1 MRSNPDF
8 LRFVWANGVT
18 QIGTQVTAVALPL
31 AAVLAL
37 DAGALELGLLAA
49 AQMAAFLLVGLPAGV
64 WVDRVRRLPVLVW
77 SDLVRGLALAT
88 VPAAAWAG
96 VLTLPHLYAVALV
109 LGFGTVFFDVAH
121 MSVLPAIV
129 PEDRLERG
137 NGALEVT
144 RNVSLLAGPGVG
156 GWLVNLLTA
165 PVALLADSVSY
176 LASALLL
183 SRVRAEE
190 PRIRAEEPR
199 VPAGERPARRERRL
213 RREMAEGLTFV
224 VREPV
229 LRRVAVAGALVMA
242 ANSICAVGFPLYL
255 VKELGVGP
263 GRYGLLL
270 SGAACGALAGA
281 ALVPRLTARFGTGAT
296 LYGSAVLATVLYLPA
311 LATGPGWR
319 LAFLPA
325 AGALFG
331 AASSVFG
338 VTQLSH
344 RQRVTPGH
352 LLGRVNAAMRFL
364 MWGAFPLGGLLGG
377 ALGERVGG
385 YTVFAVGIAAL
396 GVAHLAVATAPRIR
410 TATAPPPRPRCAD
423 RDPA

>member
-8 LRFVWANGVT
+8 RRFVWANGVT
-18 QIGTQVTAVALPL
+18 QMGTQVTTVALPL
-31 AAVLAL
+31 AAVLTL

-77 SDLVRGLALAT
+77 SDLVRGLALVT
-88 VPAAAWAG
+88 VPLAAWAG
-96 VLTLPHLYAVALV
+96 VLTLPQLYAVALL

-121 MSVLPAIV
+121 MSLLPAIV

-190 PRIRAEEPR
+190 RVRAGEGVR
-199 VPAGERPARRERRL
+199 AGERPARRERRL
-213 RREMAEGLTFV
+213 RREMAEGLAFV

-229 LRRVAVAGALVMA
+229 LRRVAVGGALVMA
-242 ANSICAVGFPLYL
+242 ANSICAIGFPLYL
-255 VKELGVGP
+255 IKELDVGP
-263 GRYGLLL
+263 GAYGLLL
-270 SGAACGALAGA
+270 SGSACGALAGA

-319 LAFLPA
+319 LAFLPV

-385 YTVFAVGIAAL
+385 YAVFAVGIAAL
-396 GVAHLAVATAPRIR
+396 GLSHLAVVTAPRIR
-410 TATAPPPRPRCAD
+410 TATAPPPRPRCAG

>member
-1 MRSNPDF
+1 MRSTPDF
-8 LRFVWANGVT
+8 WRFVWANGVT
-18 QIGTQVTAVALPL
+18 QMGTQVTTVALPL

-37 DAGALELGLLAA
+37 HAGALELGLLSA

-77 SDLVRGLALAT
+77 SDLLRGLALVT
-88 VPAAAWAG
+88 VPLAAWAG
-96 VLTLPHLYAVALV
+96 VLTLPQLYAVALI

-121 MSVLPAIV
+121 MSVLPAVV

-137 NGALEVT
+137 NSALEVT
-144 RNVSLLAGPGVG
+144 RNVTLLAGPGVG

-176 LASALLL
+176 LVSALLL

-190 PRIRAEEPR
+190 R
-199 VPAGERPARRERRL
+199 PAERPQRGERRL
-213 RREMAEGLTFV
+213 RREMAEGLAFV

-229 LRRVAVAGALVMA
+229 LRRVAVGGALVMA

-263 GRYGLLL
+263 GAYGLLL

-281 ALVPRLTARFGTGAT
+281 ALVPWLTARFGTGTT

-338 VTQLSH
+338 VAQLSH
-344 RQRVTPGH
+344 RQRVTPTH

-377 ALGERVGG
+377 ALGERTGG
-385 YTVFAVGIAAL
+385 YAVFAVGVAAL
-396 GVAHLAVATAPRIR
+396 GLAHLAVVTAPRIR

>member
-8 LRFVWANGVT
+8 WRFVWANGVT
-18 QIGTQVTAVALPL
+18 QMGTQVTTVALPL

-37 DAGALELGLLAA
+37 DAGALQLGLLSA
-49 AQMAAFLLVGLPAGV
+49 AQMLAFLLVGLPAGV

-77 SDLVRGLALAT
+77 SDLVRGLALVT
-88 VPAAAWAG
+88 VPLAAWAG
-96 VLTLPHLYAVALV
+96 VLTVPHLYAVALI

-121 MSVLPAIV
+121 MSVLPAVV
-129 PEDRLERG
+129 PADRLERG
-137 NGALEVT
+137 NSALEVT
-144 RNVSLLAGPGVG
+144 RNVSLLAGPGLG

-190 PRIRAEEPR
+190 
-199 VPAGERPARRERRL
+199 RPTEAVQRPSRRERRL
-213 RREMAEGLTFV
+213 RREMAEGLAFV

-229 LRRVAVAGALVMA
+229 LRRVAVVGALAMA
-242 ANSICAVGFPLYL
+242 ANSVCAVGFPLYL

-263 GRYGLLL
+263 GAYGLLL

-281 ALVPRLTARFGTGAT
+281 TLVPRLTARFGTGAT
-296 LYGSAVLATVLYLPA
+296 LYGSAALASVLYLPA

-338 VTQLSH
+338 VAQLSH
-344 RQRVTPGH
+344 RQRVTPAH

-377 ALGERVGG
+377 ALGERTGG
-385 YTVFAVGIAAL
+385 YAVFAVGVAAL
-396 GVAHLAVATAPRIR
+396 GLAHLAVVTAPRIR
-410 TATAPPPRPRCAD
+410 TATAPPPPQRYAD

>member
-8 LRFVWANGVT
+8 QRFVWANAVT
-18 QIGTQVTAVALPL
+18 QMGTQVTTVALPL
-31 AAVLAL
+31 AAVLTL

-49 AQMAAFLLVGLPAGV
+49 AQMVAFLLVGLPAGV
-64 WVDRVRRLPVLVW
+64 WVDRVRRRPILVW

-88 VPAAAWAG
+88 VPLAAWAG
-96 VLTLPHLYAVALV
+96 VLTLPQLYAVALV
-109 LGFGTVFFDVAH
+109 VGFGTVFFDVAH
-121 MSVLPAIV
+121 MSLLPAVV

-156 GWLVNLLTA
+156 GWLVNALTA
-165 PVALLADSVSY
+165 PVALLADSASY

-190 PRIRAEEPR
+190 
-199 VPAGERPARRERRL
+199 RPVRRERRRL
-213 RREMAEGLTFV
+213 RREMAEGLAFV
-224 VREPV
+224 AREPV
-229 LRRVAVAGALVMA
+229 LRRVAAGGALAMA
-242 ANSICAVGFPLYL
+242 ANSVCSVGFPLYL

-263 GRYGLLL
+263 GAYGLLL
-270 SGAACGALAGA
+270 SASACGALAGA

-296 LYGSAVLATVLYLPA
+296 LYGSAALATVLYLPA
-311 LATGPGWR
+311 LGTGPGWR

-338 VTQLSH
+338 VAQLSH

-364 MWGAFPLGGLLGG
+364 MWGAVPLGGLLGG
-377 ALGERVGG
+377 ALGERAGG
-385 YTVFAVGIAAL
+385 YAVFATGVAAL
-396 GVAHLAVATAPRIR
+396 GLSHLAVVTAPRLR

>member
-8 LRFVWANGVT
+8 RRFVWANGVT
-18 QIGTQVTAVALPL
+18 QMGTQVTIVALPL

-37 DAGALELGLLAA
+37 DAGALELGLLSA
-49 AQMAAFLLVGLPAGV
+49 AQMVAFLLVGLPAGV

-77 SDLVRGLALAT
+77 SDLVRGLALVT
-88 VPAAAWAG
+88 VPLAAWAG
-96 VLTLPHLYAVALV
+96 VLTLPQLYAVALI

-121 MSVLPAIV
+121 MSLLPAVV

-137 NGALEVT
+137 NSALEVT

-190 PRIRAEEPR
+190 RPPEA
-199 VPAGERPARRERRL
+199 AERPSRHGL
-213 RREMAEGLTFV
+213 RREMAEGLAFV

-229 LRRVAVAGALVMA
+229 LRRVAVVGALVMA
-242 ANSICAVGFPLYL
+242 ANSVCAVGFPLYL
-255 VKELGVGP
+255 VKELKIGP
-263 GRYGLLL
+263 GAYGLLL
-270 SGAACGALAGA
+270 SASACGALAGA

-296 LYGSAVLATVLYLPA
+296 LYGSAALATVVYLPA

-344 RQRVTPGH
+344 RQRVTPAH
-352 LLGRVNAAMRFL
+352 LLGRVNAAMRFV

-377 ALGERVGG
+377 ALGERTGG
-385 YTVFAVGIAAL
+385 YAVFAVGVAAL
-396 GVAHLAVATAPRIR
+396 GLSHLAVVTAPRIR

>member
-1 MRSNPDF
+1 MRSNSDF
-8 LRFVWANGVT
+8 QRFVWANAVT
-18 QIGTQVTAVALPL
+18 QMGTQVTTVALPL
-31 AAVLAL
+31 AAVLTL

-49 AQMAAFLLVGLPAGV
+49 AQMVAFLLVGLPAGV
-64 WVDRVRRLPVLVW
+64 WVDRVRRRPILVR

-88 VPAAAWAG
+88 VPLAAWAG
-96 VLTLPHLYAVALV
+96 VLTLPQLYVVALV
-109 LGFGTVFFDVAH
+109 VGFGTVFFDVAH
-121 MSVLPAIV
+121 MSLLPAVV

-156 GWLVNLLTA
+156 GWLVNVLTA
-165 PVALLADSVSY
+165 PVALLADSASY
-176 LASALLL
+176 LVSALLL

-190 PRIRAEEPR
+190 LPL
-199 VPAGERPARRERRL
+199 RRERRRL
-213 RREMAEGLTFV
+213 RREMAEGLAFV
-224 VREPV
+224 AREPV
-229 LRRVAVAGALVMA
+229 LRRVAAGGALAMA
-242 ANSICAVGFPLYL
+242 ANSVCSVGFPLYL

-263 GRYGLLL
+263 GAYGLLL
-270 SGAACGALAGA
+270 SASACGALAGA

-296 LYGSAVLATVLYLPA
+296 LYGSAALATVLYLPA

-319 LAFLPA
+319 LAFLPV

-338 VTQLSH
+338 VAQLSH

-352 LLGRVNAAMRFL
+352 LLGRVNASMRFL
-364 MWGAFPLGGLLGG
+364 MWGAVPLGGLLGG
-377 ALGERVGG
+377 ALGERAGG
-385 YTVFAVGIAAL
+385 HAVFATGVAAL
-396 GVAHLAVATAPRIR
+396 GLSHLAVVTAPRLR
-410 TATAPPPRPRCAD
+410 TATAPRPRPRCAD